1 MSISEILK
9 ETDHK
14 MKMAVE
20 ATAHD
25 FTRIRTGRANPVMLE
40 SVTIDYYG
48 TETPINQV
56 GNVSV
61 PEPRQLLITPY
72 DPSMLSQ
79 IEKAIINSDL
89 GVNPNNDGQN
99 IRLNFPPMTE
109 ERRKELQKQV
119 HARTEEGL
127 KAIRNVRQH
136 GINSMRDL
144 QKAGEI
150 TEDDLKT
157 GEKQVQDLTD
167 KYSAE
172 THSVQE
178 KKDAELMEI

>member
-1 MSISEILK
+1 MSINEILK
-9 ETDHK
+9 DTEHK
-14 MKMAVE
+14 MKGAVE

-40 SVTIDYYG
+40 AVTIDYYG

-61 PEPRQLLITPY
+61 PEPRQLMITPY
-72 DPSMLSQ
+72 DKNMLGA
-79 IEKAIINSDL
+79 IERAIMKSDL
-89 GVNPNNDGQN
+89 GINPNHDGQN

-109 ERRKELQKQV
+109 ERRREMQKQV

-136 GINSMRDL
+136 GINALRDL
-144 QKAGEI
+144 QKDGEI
-150 TEDDLKT
+150 TEDELKST
-157 GEKQVQDLTD
+157 EKRVQELTD
-167 KYSAE
+167 KYAAE
-172 THSVQE
+172 THAVQV